1 MKQHNLL
8 VSIIKALLVA
18 SPTPI
23 CLNKISEITG
33 QAKDM
38 IESSIALLENELVD
52 DDILILK
59 KSASGFRI
67 VLNQEMIPWVQK
79 LYDQKPQ
86 RLSKALLE
94 TLALIA
100 YRQPITRTEIEVIRG
115 VAVNSNIIRHLMEE
129 EWIKVVGHRDLPGKP
144 ELLATTKKFLDD
156 FGLLS
161 LKELPSL
168 EDSDQETLEDHNIE
182 PMIEKNVS
190 ENEEIDEN

>member
-8 VSIIKALLVA
+8 VSIIKALLIA

-33 QAKDM
+33 QAKDL
-38 IESSIALLENELVD
+38 IEASIKILEDELVQ
-52 DDILILK
+52 DDILTLK
-59 KSASGFRI
+59 KSSSGFRI
-67 VLNQEMIPWVQK
+67 ALNQEMIPWVQK
-79 LYDQKPQ
+79 LYEQKPQ

-115 VAVNSNIIRHLMEE
+115 VAVNSNIVRHLMEQ

-156 FGLLS
+156 FSLLS

-168 EDSDQETLEDHNIE
+168 ESDVDHPLTNDSNEGLTESNL
-182 PMIEKNVS
+182 S
-190 ENEEIDEN
+190 ENESIDES